1 MGGTASEPGLRLAPG
16 GTWGGV
22 LLGLL
27 YCWGNN
33 ERQMK
38 MALVASADVV
48 ILNLEDPVHPVAK
61 SDARALVAKVLTTE
75 LAMPIVVRAN
85 ADDTGWHLPNL
96 AAILP
101 AHADGRM
108 LPKCGGLRAVRRP
121 SDRLDSLG
129 ASSTCVAAPDG
140 RMVDKAHLRLARRTL
155 DVAELETRP
164 Q

>member
-1 MGGTASEPGLRLAPG
+1 MGGTASEPDLRLAPG
-16 GTWGGV
+16 GTWGGA

-38 MALVASADVV
+38 KALAASADAV
-48 ILNLEDPVHPVAK
+48 ILNLEDSVHPVAK
-61 SDARALVAKVLTTE
+61 SDARALVAKVLAAD

-101 AHADGRM
+101 AHPDRRM
-108 LPKCGGLRAVRRP
+108 LPKCGGLRAVRRL
-121 SDRLDSLG
+121 SDRRDALG
-129 ASSTCVAAPDG
+129 ASSTGVAAPDG
-140 RMVDKAHLRLARRTL
+140 RMMDKAHLRLARRTL
-155 DVAELETRP
+155 DVAEAETRP